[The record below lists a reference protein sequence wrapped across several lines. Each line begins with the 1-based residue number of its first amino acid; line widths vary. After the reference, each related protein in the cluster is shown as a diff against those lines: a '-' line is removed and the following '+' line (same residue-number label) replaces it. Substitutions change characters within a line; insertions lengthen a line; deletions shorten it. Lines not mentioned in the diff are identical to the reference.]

1 MQNSDYQ
8 RLEKMGNT
16 EVGWQE
22 SEHNSAVSS
31 QVPQHRTTP
40 MKDTCTFNCVPR
52 RERKEDRLR
61 GHGFYKIFKIKFVPW
76 GVDRSI
82 QNK

>member
-8 RLEKMGNT
+8 RLGKMGNI

-31 QVPQHRTTP
+31 QVPQHRMRP
-40 MKDTCTFNCVPR
+40 MKDTGTFNCGPR

-61 GHGFYKIFKIKFVPW
+61 GHGFL
-76 GVDRSI
+76 
-82 QNK
+82 